1 MRAHVGC
8 AWGAEVW
15 GRAGRVRGIGDGAS
29 SDDGDVLVRRAVV
42 RRGRQLRDELRQT
55 RIVQPQEVEEVSLDE
70 WGIRRAREEHLA
82 QEGGQRAGEQHQLE
96 LRQLLEHGKVDFERI
111 RGPWERGREYQLG
124 SKLEGMDLR
133 SGREPAGRRSFRI
146 HVAGLPRVCEP
157 LESPSEH
164 PRNALTSTTEPHRQ
178 GTPGTP

>member
-1 MRAHVGC
+1 MTPGSVLATTVMTLSC
-8 AWGAEVW
+8 SPALSWVSKDTST
-15 GRAGRVRGIGDGAS
+15 VPVSPGAS
-29 SDDGDVLVRRAVV
+29 GLRGHVL
-42 RRGRQLRDELRQT
+42 GT
-55 RIVQPQEVEEVSLDE
+55 VQPQEVEEVSLDE